1 GAAAAGDGAAAVRAP
16 RGRGG
21 GARRPRG
28 RGGGAHREGARQ
40 RRRRGPG
47 GPQGAG
53 ELLRGDR
60 AGGGAAGGRPGTL
73 RLEGTKAQI
82 AAARSM
88 VEQKV
93 VMALGEK
100 KAERM
105 QKHVNSEVLERK
117 RNETGAD
124 AAKAGVKGLSDFV
137 QKWELKNVMARKLS
151 RLDAML
157 QRYLIRHFEPQ
168 KAEPGA
174 LSAGGGALRGRG
186 ARRRGLRDH
195 AGRAQRRRGRA
206 AGQRG
211 GGGRACTRPNEGS

>member
-1 GAAAAGDGAAAVRAP
+1 STPPAEGGGRAGAP
-16 RGRGG
+16 RRGR
-21 GARRPRG
+21 ARRPFR
-28 RGGGAHREGARQ
+28 
-40 RRRRGPG
+40 
-47 GPQGAG
+47 
-53 ELLRGDR
+53 
-60 AGGGAAGGRPGTL
+60 L

-168 KAEPGA
+168 KAKPANALRAYVVALLRHPQRWRLEALYEDGELDGEVCETTPVGPSGA
-174 LSAGGGALRGRG
+174 VVGRQASAGEEVERAL
-186 ARRRGLRDH
+186 
-195 AGRAQRRRGRA
+195 
-206 AGQRG
+206 GQ
-211 GGGRACTRPNEGS
+211 TKDP